1 MSCLGHVLNR
11 TPFWDDFHHDVC
23 LRSIQRQGFPQ
34 CRTRHAG
41 KNGRKPNV
49 CKACS
54 GQGPRG
60 CRRPRSCC
68 SARWCGRDGDRRQ
81 CWPRLEQ
88 RGARALSQAFLD
100 SRLRPETIAEAL
112 IPLGIWPASGR
123 PTKFKIFLMEAGMP
137 DVSRRRVADERAA
150 NSPKPCGSF
159 PEIRTDLPL
168 GHARGSLRT
177 AGVTLAC
184 PRSAARTLRCQA
196 ESASAVVAVDR

>member
-11 TPFWDDFHHDVC
+11 TPFWDDFHDDVC

-49 CKACS
+49 FKACS

-100 SRLRPETIAEAL
+100 SRLRPETKAEAL

-137 DVSRRRVADERAA
+137 DVSRRRVADESGKYAKNRADL
-150 NSPKPCGSF
+150 SPRFVRISPC
-159 PEIRTDLPL
+159 
-168 GHARGSLRT
+168 HARGSLRT

-184 PRSAARTLRCQA
+184 PRSTARTLRCQA
-196 ESASAVVAVDR
+196 ESALAVVAVDR